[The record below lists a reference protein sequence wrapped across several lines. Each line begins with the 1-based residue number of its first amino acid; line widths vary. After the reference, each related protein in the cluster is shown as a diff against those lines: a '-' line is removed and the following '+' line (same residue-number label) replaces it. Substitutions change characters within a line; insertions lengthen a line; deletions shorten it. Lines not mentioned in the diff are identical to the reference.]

1 MVHGLGSAQMGK
13 ARETCHLCLLQSLL
27 EDLLPIWRKPLPIIE
42 EHPDLHFPL
51 TLKRRGQG
59 EQDCEEE
66 EEKVFYQTP
75 DG

>member
-1 MVHGLGSAQMGK
+1 M
-13 ARETCHLCLLQSLL
+13 
-27 EDLLPIWRKPLPIIE
+27 PIIE
-42 EHPDLHFPL
+42 EQPDLHFPL

-75 DG
+75 MGKLFYSSMYIVDMYLVFLDDDICTKNVKSTALCRF

>member
-1 MVHGLGSAQMGK
+1 MVLVLPKRVRPEGLATFACCK
-13 ARETCHLCLLQSLL
+13 CPSLL
-27 EDLLPIWRKPLPIIE
+27 EDLLPIWRKPMPIIE
-42 EHPDLHFPL
+42 EQPDLHFPL